1 MLKKIKSILIRPRE
15 EQMMWTMFA
24 LPLVFLP
31 LIYSLTPNSF
41 YESGIFQ
48 WSKVIEYYIELLS
61 AVGSVFLGLIAI
73 LQTQKLQ
80 KLEENAD
87 NRANSCNIYIEN
99 GKINPTDEFFGADN
113 TTILKYSG
121 DGKYESSF
129 DYIAIYIENYSD
141 AFLKE
146 IDIFFDKIRFHTN
159 LTIVKDKKEIYMI
172 RIPKSLKPETECDC
186 KLVFTSCY
194 NVKTYG
200 SFKIIPLVETNEGYD
215 QIFIYGYNFYGTEQ
229 PK

>member
-1 MLKKIKSILIRPRE
+1 MLKKIKSILTRPRE
-15 EQMMWTMFA
+15 EQMMWTMLA
-24 LPLVFLP
+24 LPLAFLP

-99 GKINPTDEFFGADN
+99 GKINPTDEFFGIDN
-113 TTILKYSG
+113 TVMLEHSG
-121 DGKYESSF
+121 NGKYESSF

-146 IDIFFDKIRFHTN
+146 IDIFFDKICFHTN
-159 LTIVKDKKEIYMI
+159 LTIAKDKKEIYLI

-215 QIFIYGYNFYGTEQ
+215 QIFIYDYNFYGTEQ

>member
-15 EQMMWTMFA
+15 EQMMWTMLA

-121 DGKYESSF
+121 DGKYVSSF

-146 IDIFFDKIRFHTN
+146 IDIFFDKICFHTN
-159 LTIVKDKKEIYMI
+159 LTIVKDKKEIYLI
-172 RIPKSLKPETECDC
+172 RIPKSLKAETECDC

-215 QIFIYGYNFYGTEQ
+215 QIFIYDYNFYGTEQ

>member
-15 EQMMWTMFA
+15 EQMMWTMLA

-146 IDIFFDKIRFHTN
+146 IDIFFDKICFHTN
-159 LTIVKDKKEIYMI
+159 LTIVKDKKEIYLI
-172 RIPKSLKPETECDC
+172 RIPKSLKTETECDC

-200 SFKIIPLVETNEGYD
+200 SFKIIPLVETNEGYN
-215 QIFIYGYNFYGTEQ
+215 QIFIYDYNFYGTEQ

>member
-15 EQMMWTMFA
+15 EQMMWTMLA

-146 IDIFFDKIRFHTN
+146 IDIFFDKICFHTN
-159 LTIVKDKKEIYMI
+159 LTIVKDKKEIYLI

-215 QIFIYGYNFYGTEQ
+215 QIFIYDYNFYGTEQ

>member
-1 MLKKIKSILIRPRE
+1 MKKIKEVFTKSKE
-15 EQMMWTMFA
+15 EKMFYVLLL
-24 LPLVFLP
+24 LPLSFMP
-31 LIYSLTPNSF
+31 LILCLAKGTFIVN
-41 YESGIFQ
+41 GKLQ
-48 WSKVIEYYIELLS
+48 WIVIIDYYIELLS
-61 AVGSVFLGLIAI
+61 AVGATFLGVVAI
-73 LQTQKLQ
+73 SQTQTIQ

-99 GKINPTDEFFGADN
+99 GKINPTDEFLGIDN
-113 TTILKYSG
+113 TVMLEHSG
-121 DGKYESSF
+121 NGKYESSF

-146 IDIFFDKIRFHTN
+146 IDIFFDKICFHTN
-159 LTIVKDKKEIYMI
+159 LTIAKDKKEIYLI
-172 RIPKSLKPETECDC
+172 HIPKSLKPETECDC

-215 QIFIYGYNFYGTEQ
+215 QIFIYDYNFYGTEQ

>member
-15 EQMMWTMFA
+15 EQMMWTMLA

-31 LIYSLTPNSF
+31 LIYSLTSNSF

-159 LTIVKDKKEIYMI
+159 LTIVKDKKEIYLI

-215 QIFIYGYNFYGTEQ
+215 QIFIYDYNFYGTEQ

>member
-1 MLKKIKSILIRPRE
+1 MLKKIKNSLIFSNEAKMLYCLLLVP
-15 EQMMWTMFA
+15 F
-24 LPLVFLP
+24 VFLFG
-31 LIYSLTPNSF
+31 IYCMDQSSF
-41 YESGIFQ
+41 WLNNKFQYE
-48 WSKVIEYYIELLS
+48 KMIEYYIDLLS
-61 AVGSVFLGLIAI
+61 VLGSIFLGLIAI
-73 LQTQKLQ
+73 LQAQRLQ
-80 KLEENAD
+80 RLEESAD
-87 NRANSCNIYIEN
+87 SRANSCNIYIEN

-146 IDIFFDKIRFHTN
+146 IDIFFDKICFHTN
-159 LTIVKDKKEIYMI
+159 LTIVKDKKDIYLI
-172 RIPKSLKPETECDC
+172 RVPKSLKAETECDC
-186 KLVFTSCY
+186 RLVFTSCY

-200 SFKIIPLVETNEGYD
+200 SFKIIPLVETKEGYD
-215 QIFIYGYNFYGTEQ
+215 QIFIYDYNFYGTEQ